1 MALDE
6 LARLRT
12 APTPPGLGTV
22 AVKSDRGNLL
32 TIKLLES
39 DVQQQTKSVADLKDE
54 LIEAAEHEG
63 QIQFPIPAW
72 EQP

>member
-1 MALDE
+1 M
-6 LARLRT
+6 
-12 APTPPGLGTV
+12 

-39 DVQQQTKSVADLKDE
+39 DVQQQTKSVEDLKDE

>member
-1 MALDE
+1 M
-6 LARLRT
+6 
-12 APTPPGLGTV
+12 

-63 QIQFPIPAW
+63 QIQIPIPAW